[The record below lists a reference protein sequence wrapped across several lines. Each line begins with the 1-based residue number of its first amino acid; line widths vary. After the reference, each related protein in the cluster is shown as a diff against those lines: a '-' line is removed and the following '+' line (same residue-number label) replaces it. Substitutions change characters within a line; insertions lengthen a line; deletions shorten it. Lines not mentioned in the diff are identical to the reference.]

1 MESEK
6 KYICFFFI
14 SEKQMPTA
22 YAVAHTADAVG
33 TPIRVDKNW
42 SSLRFLSWWAYSM
55 SDQFS
60 VQASF
65 QPKSQRVAY
74 LDSLDSRLSGSFVCK
89 RTRTSFSGKDAIS
102 LLKVS
107 IRGGV
112 LAATLLQTY
121 ADES

>member
-42 SSLRFLSWWAYSM
+42 SSLRFLS
-55 SDQFS
+55 
-60 VQASF
+60 
-65 QPKSQRVAY
+65 
-74 LDSLDSRLSGSFVCK
+74 
-89 RTRTSFSGKDAIS
+89 
-102 LLKVS
+102 
-107 IRGGV
+107 
-112 LAATLLQTY
+112 
-121 ADES
+121 